1 MSQTILVEENT
12 DLKDLYSLNLSTI
25 LNTNVIVRKN
35 AEDAINLLKILPD
48 INLIIIKNKIN
59 DESSAFIV
67 SEFIESEQLQ
77 IPMIILGENKDL
89 AKNHQVLPE
98 PVKLETLIDTAGKLL
113 GLGGIAESQE
123 KAIPDYIPVSATY
136 FLNLTETPCDIYI
149 RIKKSPSEF
158 QFVKRIHVRDH
169 FSREDIE
176 KYMMGGLKEFYVPK
190 DFRVNFTKYV
200 TNQIIK
206 KLEKK
211 DLPPDERFKTNA
223 DSYDFVRDYIQKF
236 GFDDTAIELTES
248 TINSINHSVKAN
260 PQLNQFL
267 EMLKKNKVS
276 YAYQHCHLLALLG
289 FNILKNLDWGST
301 DQFDKMCFVAFFHD
315 ISLSN
320 DEMMKIGT
328 TEELETSGLSS
339 EDKTEVLEH
348 AKRSAEMILTHADA
362 PFGVDIVIMQHHGA
376 TDGVGFSDDYH
387 HPLSPLAMVII
398 VIEEFINEVFILKKA
413 LNLKEVFARLHTRF
427 HQTNYEKIVVALEKS
442 IAPRNA

>member
-1 MSQTILVEENT
+1 MSQTILVEENS
-12 DLKDLYSLNLSTI
+12 DLKDLYTLNLSTI

-48 INLIIIKNKIN
+48 INLIIIKNKIQ

-67 SEFIESEQLQ
+67 SEFIDSEKLQ
-77 IPMIILGENKDL
+77 IPMIVLGENQIL
-89 AKNHQVLPE
+89 AEIHQVLPE
-98 PVKLETLIDTAGKLL
+98 PVKLEALIDTAGKLL
-113 GLGGIAESQE
+113 GIGGVSGSENTL
-123 KAIPDYIPVSATY
+123 PDYIPVSATY

-169 FSREDIE
+169 FSRDDIE
-176 KYMMGGLKEFYVPK
+176 KYMMSGLKEFYVPK

-206 KLEKK
+206 KLERK

-248 TINSINHSVKAN
+248 TINSINQSVKAN

-328 TEELETSGLSS
+328 AEELESSNLSVDS
-339 EDKTEVLEH
+339 RTEVLEH

-376 TDGVGFSDDYH
+376 TDGIGFSDDYH
-387 HPLSPLAMVII
+387 QPLSPLSMVII
-398 VIEEFINEVFILKKA
+398 VVEEFINEVFILKKA

-427 HQTNYEKIVVALEKS
+427 QKTNYEKIVHALEKS
-442 IAPRNA
+442 ITPKGQ